1 MKPLKTFSVFG
12 ELVEVMVNREISN
25 GSTTVIVQHV
35 PPGGGPPP
43 HRHANEDET
52 FLVLEGEF
60 ELFRDGKWHAVAHG
74 EPVFGPRNV
83 THTFRNAGSTAGRI
97 MVFASPA
104 GFETYL
110 EELSPYSPAEDLSK
124 ILEISR
130 RYGVTIEI

>member
-12 ELVEVMVNREISN
+12 ELVEVMVNREMSN

-60 ELFRDGKWHAVAHG
+60 ELFVGGKWQTIARG
-74 EPVFGPRNV
+74 EPFFGARNV
-83 THTFRNAGSTAGRI
+83 AHTFRNAGSTQGRI

-104 GFETYL
+104 GFEDYL
-110 EELSPYSPAEDLSK
+110 EELSPYSPARDLPK